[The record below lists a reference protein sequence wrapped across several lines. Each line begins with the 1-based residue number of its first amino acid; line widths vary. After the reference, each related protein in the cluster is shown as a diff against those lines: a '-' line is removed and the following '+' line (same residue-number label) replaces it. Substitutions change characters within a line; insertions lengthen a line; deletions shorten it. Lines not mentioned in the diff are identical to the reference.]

1 MTIIVIEEMKEMK
14 VIKSWFPEEFL
25 MCLCQVEIDKMEK
38 KLPANKPKVIKM
50 VMILLMILSL
60 VENSKF
66 SQIISSGSGAL

>member
-1 MTIIVIEEMKEMK
+1 
-14 VIKSWFPEEFL
+14 
-25 MCLCQVEIDKMEK
+25 MCLCQVEIDKIAK
-38 KLPANKPKVIKM
+38 KLPANNAKVIKM